1 MEDNNLE
8 LMSGEVRQILT
19 QPPSAV
25 TSLGTLVLGAVVALL
40 LLTGIF
46 YQYPE
51 TVKGELT
58 LTTAVPPVPV
68 KAPQTGYIS
77 VVKVPENDTV
87 SKGDILAVFAS
98 NAEVEDV
105 LKLENEVELLS
116 NADLSDLFSYR
127 PDQQLRLGELASYY
141 ASVESIFSYLSQGQ
155 DNAPNPQQMTISE
168 IQRHI
173 QQLNTANRT
182 LENQKV
188 TAEEEYKLFQREFR
202 AATKDY
208 EKSTSDE
215 DSRKQLAAY
224 SKMTRKASEIS
235 TIEAQIEA
243 NKAMIID
250 DNSRIF
256 ELRSQEK
263 TGANDKIAQLK
274 QNLGTLKAEIQ
285 RWKDKYL
292 VIAPADGKVSYYSE
306 LAPKQLL
313 TVGEDMLAI
322 VPLNAGDNYVGEVK
336 ISAEGS
342 GKVKIGQT
350 VNLMFDRYNFR
361 EWGLVKGTVKKIY
374 PLMKGNKYSVEI
386 ELKKGLITTKDRT
399 LGYHLQ
405 MGGTAEII
413 TEDKSFVRRIFS
425 KLLG

>member
-1 MEDNNLE
+1 ME

-19 QPPSAV
+19 KPPSAV

-116 NADLSDLFSYR
+116 NADLSDLFNYR

-141 ASVESIFSYLSQGQ
+141 ASIESIFSYLSQGQ

-292 VIAPADGKVSYYSE
+292 VIAPSDGKVSYYSE

>member
-1 MEDNNLE
+1 
-8 LMSGEVRQILT
+8 
-19 QPPSAV
+19 
-25 TSLGTLVLGAVVALL
+25 
-40 LLTGIF
+40 
-46 YQYPE
+46 
-51 TVKGELT
+51 
-58 LTTAVPPVPV
+58 
-68 KAPQTGYIS
+68 
-77 VVKVPENDTV
+77 
-87 SKGDILAVFAS
+87 
-98 NAEVEDV
+98 
-105 LKLENEVELLS
+105 
-116 NADLSDLFSYR
+116 
-127 PDQQLRLGELASYY
+127 
-141 ASVESIFSYLSQGQ
+141 
-155 DNAPNPQQMTISE
+155 
-168 IQRHI
+168 
-173 QQLNTANRT
+173 
-182 LENQKV
+182 
-188 TAEEEYKLFQREFR
+188 
-202 AATKDY
+202 
-208 EKSTSDE
+208 
-215 DSRKQLAAY
+215 
-224 SKMTRKASEIS
+224 MTRKASEIS